1 MRLWTIQDY
10 TVWEALCSKGELL
23 VDIELSEDYPNWS
36 YAYDWLRKQ
45 MAQRMKEYD
54 GNYPWWA
61 WVSPKPDL
69 RRFRHSYPV
78 GVRSVRLELEI
89 EAEYVLSSYFSVWEM
104 VLGFG
109 YIAKDKEDADRWD
122 TQTIAQGIDG
132 ISGILPQPWQSLL
145 EASWERIF
153 DRDALIKGEI
163 WSTDWVQGCFERL
176 RLSDV
181 VRMDEFTMTGQARL

>member
-45 MAQRMKEYD
+45 MAQRMKEHN

-69 RRFRHSYPV
+69 RRFRHSYPL

-89 EAEYVLSSYFSVWEM
+89 EAECVLSSYFSVWEM

-109 YIAKDKEDADRWD
+109 YIATDKEDSDRWD
-122 TQTIAQGIDG
+122 TQGIAG
-132 ISGILPQPWQSLL
+132 ISGILHQPLQSLL
-145 EASWERIF
+145 EARWERIF